1 VSEEVTL
8 EAQAV
13 ELAEGEAG
21 EELAAAEPV
30 RRLPARG
37 SSFQLEPM
45 NDVTAAA
52 LVAAGGVVAGAA
64 TVAAVRAVRVARTNR
79 ASRKRRA
86 SRRDSG
92 ILASRSFL
100 VDVHVLGR

>member
-8 EAQAV
+8 EGQAI
-13 ELAEGEAG
+13 ELPEDEVAED
-21 EELAAAEPV
+21 LATASPI
-30 RRLPARG
+30 RRLPVRG
-37 SSFQLEPM
+37 AGFQLEPI

-86 SRRDSG
+86 VRRDSG